1 VPLPIR
7 ILILTYLAV
16 VSVSGQS
23 AEAGKKRF
31 AALCSGCHGAG
42 GTGGER
48 GPALVGRKES
58 RVHSEQDLRD
68 IIRSGIPSAGMPAFK
83 LSSAAVENLIA
94 YVHGLRA
101 PAVENPASGDV
112 AAGERY
118 FFGKGNCAACH
129 TVSGRGGWIGPD
141 LSALGKRRSLSEIEG
156 SLKDPSA
163 HITPGFRV
171 ATVHL
176 RDGSS
181 LRGLVKNENT
191 FDLQIQGLD
200 GRLHL
205 LAWNEISQLD
215 REKNALMPP
224 VEASESEMRDL
235 VAYLSRLAGGAPG
248 NVTVATP
255 PLPGAVSFDQIVS
268 PNKGDWPTY
277 HGVMTGNRHSPLDQI
292 DSSNVGSLAA
302 QWSLTIGRSSKLETT
317 PVVMDGVMYV
327 TAVNEAYALDA
338 RNGREIWHFERP
350 RSTGLS
356 GDAAGGINRG
366 VAILGDRVFM
376 VTDNAHLLAL
386 HRLTGSLLW
395 EVEMADSHVNY
406 GATSAP
412 LIVNDLVISGTSGG
426 DEGIRGFVAAYK
438 ASTGERVWRF
448 WTVPEPGEPLSETWV
463 GKALVHGCT
472 AAWLTGTYDAGTNQL
487 FWTTGNPCPD
497 YNGDERGGD
506 NLYSDSV
513 LSLDPATGKLR
524 WYFQYTPHD
533 VHDWDSAQTAML
545 VDAPFE
551 GRPRKLL
558 LHANRNGFFYVLD
571 RTNGQFLR
579 ATPFVQKLNW
589 AKGIAS
595 DGRPIVNHDA
605 DPTPQGARAC
615 PAVDGA
621 TNWFSNAYNPATG
634 LFYLMALE
642 KCNIYTKSDA
652 VWTAG
657 ESYYGGEVRDVPG
670 EQPQKFLRAINL
682 ETGKIVWEIPQTG
695 NAQSWGGVL
704 STAGGV
710 VFFCEDSGAF
720 AAADARSGKLLWHF
734 QTSDLWKASPMTYMA
749 GGKQYVAVAAGSHI
763 LAFSLP

>member
-1 VPLPIR
+1 MPHSIR
-7 ILILTYLAV
+7 ILILTCVLV
-16 VSVSGQS
+16 ISLSGQN

-48 GPALVGRKES
+48 GPALFGRAES
-58 RVHSEQDLRD
+58 RVHSGQDLRD
-68 IIRSGIPSAGMPAFK
+68 IIRNGIPSAGMPSFR
-83 LSSAAVENLIA
+83 LSDAEVEDLAA

-101 PAVENPASGDV
+101 PAVENPPPGDV
-112 AAGERY
+112 AAGERF

-129 TVSGRGGWIGPD
+129 TVSGRGSWIGPD
-141 LSALGKRRSLSEIEG
+141 LSSLGKRRSLSEIET
-156 SLKDPSA
+156 SLKDPSRR
-163 HITPGFRV
+163 ITPGYRV
-171 ATVHL
+171 ATVRL
-176 RDGSS
+176 LDGSS
-181 LRGLVKNENT
+181 QRGLVKNENT
-191 FDLQIQGLD
+191 FDMQLQGLD

-205 LAWNEISQLD
+205 LARNEIAGVD
-215 REKNALMPP
+215 REKKALMPP
-224 VEASESEMRDL
+224 VEASEGEMGDL
-235 VAYLSRLAGGAPG
+235 VAYLSRLAGGAPSS
-248 NVTVATP
+248 AIAETP
-255 PLPGAVSFDQIVS
+255 PLPGAVSFEQIRD
-268 PNKGDWPTY
+268 PKKGDWPTY
-277 HGVMTGNRHSPLDQI
+277 HGVLTGNRHSPLDQI
-292 DSSNVGSLAA
+292 NSSNVGSLAA
-302 QWSLTIGRSSKLETT
+302 RWSLTIGRSSKLETT
-317 PVVMDGVMYV
+317 PVVVDGVMYL

-350 RSTGLS
+350 RTSGLS

-412 LIVNDLVISGTSGG
+412 LVVNDLVLSGTSGG

-448 WTVPEPGEPLSETWV
+448 WTVPAPGEPLSETWV
-463 GKALVHGCT
+463 GKASVHGCT
-472 AAWLTGTYDAGTNQL
+472 AAWLTGTYDVETNQL

-513 LSLDPATGKLR
+513 VALDPATGKLR

-545 VDAPFE
+545 VDATFQ

-579 ATPFVQKLNW
+579 ATAFVQKQNW
-589 AKGIAS
+589 AKSIAS
-595 DGRPIVNHDA
+595 DGRPVINHDA
-605 DPTPQGARAC
+605 DPTPQGAKAC

-670 EQPQKFLRAINL
+670 EQGQKFLRAIDL
-682 ETGKIVWEIPQTG
+682 ETGKVVWEIPQTG

-720 AAADARSGKLLWHF
+720 AAVDASSGKLLWHF